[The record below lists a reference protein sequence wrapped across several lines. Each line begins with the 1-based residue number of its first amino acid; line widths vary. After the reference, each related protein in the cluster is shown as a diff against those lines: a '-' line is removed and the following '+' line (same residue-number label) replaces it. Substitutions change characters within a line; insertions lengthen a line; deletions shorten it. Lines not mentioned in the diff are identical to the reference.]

1 MFIETFKKY
10 PSNKTGGIKIEKRKN
25 KPFSLTNEAYYNI
38 FNNMQ
43 EIMAIFEII
52 RDENNNPVD
61 MIIRDINNT
70 YVQNFGIPRE
80 KIINQHASDFY
91 GKEFVDNYFNLTKK
105 DSAIRHGKKFETYF
119 PPLNKHFLT
128 SLFPIGENLY
138 ITLSIDITERKQM
151 EEELKEY
158 KETLEEKIEEH
169 TKKLKETNQALKE
182 SEKKFKEIF
191 NKANDMIS
199 LNEMNEGL
207 PGKFIEVNEV
217 GFKRLG
223 YTREEML
230 NMGPKDIVA
239 PEKRAEMPENAAIL
253 IENGCNTFEIVHLTK
268 DGKKIPIEVNNHL
281 INYKG
286 HKVCLAISRDITERK
301 RMEVALVESEKKFR
315 EIFNRANDMI
325 TLGELRKDGLPGKYI
340 EVNEVGL
347 KRLGYTKEEFLEMNP
362 LDIIADERKKDVAKY
377 AAEIWTKG
385 HATFEMV
392 HITKT
397 GTKIPV
403 EINTHIFKKNDKNV
417 ILAISRDIT
426 ERKKSEEKLKELLEK
441 LSTSNEELEQF
452 AYITSHDLQ
461 EPLRTIASF
470 TQLLQRRYKG
480 KFDSDADE
488 FMEYIVDAS
497 VRMKEMIHDLLEY
510 SRVSTS
516 EEELEPLNL
525 NKVLL
530 DVLNDLKFTIKENNA
545 EIIHDK
551 LPTVIG
557 DYDQISR
564 VFLNFINNA
573 IKFKKDE
580 KPPKI
585 KISAVKDE
593 KRNEYIISVKDNGI
607 GMEPQYAERIFVI
620 FQRLHSIAEYKGSG
634 IGLAITKRIIEKHG
648 GGVWVESKLGFGSTF
663 YFTLPVPS
671 N

>member
-1 MFIETFKKY
+1 
-10 PSNKTGGIKIEKRKN
+10 
-25 KPFSLTNEAYYNI
+25 
-38 FNNMQ
+38 MQ

-52 RDENNNPVD
+52 KDENNNPVD

-70 YVQNFGIPRE
+70 YVLNFGIPRE
-80 KIINQHASDFY
+80 EVINQHASDFY
-91 GKEFVDNYFNLTKK
+91 GKEFVDNYFNLTRS
-105 DSAIRHGKKFETYF
+105 DSAILHGKKFETYF
-119 PPLNKHFLT
+119 PPLNKYFLT

-191 NKANDMIS
+191 NKANDMIR

-634 IGLAITKRIIEKHG
+634 IGLAITKKIIEKHG